1 MRGRLSTIKRFRAAC
16 IVLAILFVGGGI
28 GCGGNSPEGPTVEI
42 DLFGWS
48 ENGGFVKNLSDYPA
62 AQVIN
67 VKLTQPS
74 EGRIVSSSQHDLQ
87 SGSAEI
93 PELTFGEGVRLDF
106 DLIDGQGE
114 RVGSASTLPFSLEPD
129 SDDQSLQAM
138 VVPTEDFA
146 PVGAQYCVDFQDG
159 DCVETGYSETE
170 FDSRA
175 FGDIYPG
182 RVGHEAVT
190 TSSGNALIVGGGHA
204 IAASPSGEPP
214 LDRVFGDLQLFD
226 PNTGYTTDLAFDE
239 EASEQ
244 RPDGADRLEV
254 ARAYHTVTRVG
265 EDRFLVVGGLTLDG
279 DDVSPTSSIE
289 LIDLRAAPGE
299 RVRTLADDQDES
311 LKLGVARAQH
321 TATYRRSGNHVVVAG
336 GIGSGGAND
345 VLNSIE
351 VIDLSENTVETRS
364 EGLAQPRAQ
373 HEAVRMGDE
382 QESIWIIGGRHSDPT
397 LGGLASSELLR
408 PCENRT
414 ICFDESVDPMSTGR
428 YDFGAVQVDRGLI
441 AVCGGYTTS
450 ETNSGDPTATCQ
462 IGRLDRTSWSNP
474 WTMTQSRGGMD
485 LVALSQSR
493 DLVGIGGK
501 NGESETIES
510 VVHMNFERDQ
520 APPYSAQPRDSSM
533 FDTRYDP
540 TVTGLENGLI
550 LLTGG
555 HGRVDGGAAPLQTL
569 EYYNPADVV
578 RAREFDSQSD
588 Q

>member
-1 MRGRLSTIKRFRAAC
+1 MLVVSA
-16 IVLAILFVGGGI
+16 VLLAGGGV
-28 GCGGNSPEGPTVEI
+28 GCGGNAPEGPTVEI

-48 ENGGFVKNLSDYPA
+48 KNGGFVEDLSNYPA

-87 SGSAEI
+87 SGNAEI
-93 PELTFGEGVRLDF
+93 PELTFGEALRLDF
-106 DLIDGQGE
+106 DLIGGE
-114 RVGSASTLPFSLEPD
+114 GGRVGTASTLPFSLEPD

-138 VVPTEDFA
+138 VVPTEQFA
-146 PVGAQYCVDFQDG
+146 PVGAEYCTDFQDG
-159 DCVETGYSETE
+159 DCVETGPSETE

-175 FGDIYPG
+175 FGDTYPG

-190 TSSGNALIVGGGHA
+190 TSNGNALIVGGGHA
-204 IAASPSGEPP
+204 IAGSPSGLPP
-214 LDRVFGDLQLFD
+214 LDRVLGDLQLFE
-226 PNTGYTTDLAFDE
+226 PNTGYTTDLAYDE
-239 EASEQ
+239 QAAEQ
-244 RPDGADRLEV
+244 RPDGADRLNV
-254 ARAYHTVTRVG
+254 PRAYHTVTQVG
-265 EDRFLVVGGLTLDG
+265 EDRFLVVGGLTIDG
-279 DDVSPTSSIE
+279 GEPTPTASIE

-299 RVRTLADDQDES
+299 RVTALTDDQGEP
-311 LKLGVARAQH
+311 LELGVARAQH
-321 TATYRRSGNHVVVAG
+321 TATYRRSDNHVVVVG

-351 VIDLSENTVETRS
+351 IIDLSENTVETRS

-373 HEAVRMGDE
+373 HEAVRMRDE
-382 QESIWIIGGRHSDPT
+382 QESIWVIGGRHSDPT
-397 LGGLASSELLR
+397 LGGLASSELLK
-408 PCENRT
+408 PCETRT
-414 ICFDESVDPMSTGR
+414 ICFDEDVDPMSTGR
-428 YDFGAVQVDRGLI
+428 YDFGAVRVDRGLI
-441 AVCGGYTTS
+441 AVCGGYTTA
-450 ETNSGDPTATCQ
+450 ETNNGDPTATCQ

-474 WTMTQSRGGMD
+474 WTMMQSRGGMD
-485 LVALSQSR
+485 LVALTQSR

-501 NGESETIES
+501 DAESETVDS
-510 VVHMNFERDQ
+510 VVHMDFQRDQ
-520 APPYSAQPRDSSM
+520 APPYSANPRDNSM
-533 FDTRYDP
+533 FDKRYDP

-578 RAREFDSQSD
+578 RARGVDSQSD